1 MTVVQTGGVVLMAT
15 FKSCYH
21 CKERYL
27 GCHDKCNKY
36 LKEKA
41 EHEKHKEYAKTHQA
55 VMLTNYDFDK
65 ITHVSPRLLK
75 RRS

>member
-1 MTVVQTGGVVLMAT
+1 MTA
-15 FKSCYH
+15 FKSCHY

-27 GCHDKCNKY
+27 GCHSVCPKY

-55 VMLTNYDFDK
+55 AMLTNYDFDK
-65 ITHVSPRLLK
+65 ITYVSSRLSK
-75 RRS
+75 RHC